1 MRDVVVDEIIR
12 ELSKEYNK
20 KDKVI
25 QIMLEKSMELGY
37 DIIKSKENIVG
48 FIKSST
54 RVDNVN
60 NLSTIYK
67 LR

>member
-1 MRDVVVDEIIR
+1 MRDVVVDEVIK
-12 ELSKEYNK
+12 ELSMKYNK
-20 KDKVI
+20 KEKVI
-25 QIMLEKSMELGY
+25 EIMLEKSIEMGY

-48 FIKSST
+48 FIKSSS

-67 LR
+67 L

>member
-1 MRDVVVDEIIR
+1 MRDVVVDEIIK

-20 KDKVI
+20 KEKVI
-25 QIMLEKSMELGY
+25 QIMLEKSMEMGY
-37 DIIKSKENIVG
+37 DVLKSKENIVG
-48 FIKSST
+48 FIKNSS

-67 LR
+67 L